1 MCQLKS
7 DGNNGKYRIR
17 DLRNAYLC
25 KIKWNKTMT
34 IQKILHQSLKEI
46 FSDEIDEGFFL
57 FVKRESNNMLI
68 GSTSNVTESIRVNG
82 KTDSLESFSS
92 INPES
97 IKGMAVISEHVTYWF
112 DIVDNDHFEI
122 RSGSNLLGRSTLTLL
137 KMERTGVDNWIVE
150 KCRPCAI
157 IPENVI
163 FKGDFEMAQGVFGF
177 LADYGNPYKHDEDAL
192 CRSYHSY
199 NILIN
204 VTDAVLYV
212 NGNAW
217 LYFPDF

>member
-1 MCQLKS
+1 MRFEKHLFLQ
-7 DGNNGKYRIR
+7 NN
-17 DLRNAYLC
+17 
-25 KIKWNKTMT
+25 NKTMT
-34 IQKILHQSLKEI
+34 IQEILPLSLMEI
-46 FSDEIDEGFFL
+46 FSDEMDKGFLL
-57 FVKRESNNMLI
+57 FVKRESNNNMLI
-68 GSTSNVTESIRVNG
+68 GSTSNVPENIRING
-82 KTDSLESFSS
+82 NIDSLDVFSS
-92 INPES
+92 IYPES

-112 DIVDNDHFEI
+112 KIVDNDHFEI

-192 CRSYHSY
+192 CRNYHSY

-204 VTDAVLYV
+204 VTNAVLYV

>member
-1 MCQLKS
+1 
-7 DGNNGKYRIR
+7 
-17 DLRNAYLC
+17 
-25 KIKWNKTMT
+25 MT
-34 IQKILHQSLKEI
+34 IQEILHQSLMEI
-46 FSDEIDEGFFL
+46 FSDEIDKGFFL
-57 FVKRESNNMLI
+57 FVKRESNNNMLI
-68 GSTSNVTESIRVNG
+68 GSTSNVPENIRING
-82 KTDSLESFSS
+82 NIDSLDVFSS
-92 INPES
+92 IYPES

-112 DIVDNDHFEI
+112 KIVDNDHFEI
-122 RSGSNLLGRSTLTLL
+122 RSSSNLLGRSTLTLL

-163 FKGDFEMAQGVFGF
+163 FKGDFEMAQGVSGF

-192 CRSYHSY
+192 RRSYHSY

-204 VTDAVLYV
+204 VTNAVLYV